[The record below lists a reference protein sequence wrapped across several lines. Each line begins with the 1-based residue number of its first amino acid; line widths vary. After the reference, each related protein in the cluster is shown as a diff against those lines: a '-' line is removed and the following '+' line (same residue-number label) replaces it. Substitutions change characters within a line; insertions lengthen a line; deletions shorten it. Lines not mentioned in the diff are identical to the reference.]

1 MFSEFPITVHKAE
14 VPTKRRHGQR
24 DQYPWR
30 LLKTGEMFLV
40 HCPPEEAERI
50 MHSLVAS
57 AHSWCKN
64 RGMQNQ
70 FVCRTLPDGV
80 GAFKLGV
87 DDSPRRDDDD
97 DHD

>member
-1 MFSEFPITVHKAE
+1 MFSEYTITIHKAD
-14 VPTKRRHGQR
+14 PPPKKRHGQR

-30 LLKTGEMFLV
+30 ILQGGEMFLV
-40 HCPPEEAERI
+40 HCPPEEAEKV

-57 AHSWCKN
+57 ANSWCKN

-70 FVCRTLPDGV
+70 FVCRTLPEGV

-87 DDSPRRDDDD
+87 DDPPRRDDDD
-97 DHD
+97 DHN